1 MAFLIAVLAF
11 ITLLTIIALCYN
23 YMTDKRSTISSR
35 IEQYVQQRPPDKL
48 LPPLTKALP
57 HTSIQSQSGWYL
69 LIRNVSK
76 HFESVQ
82 WSRFIEHKLIQAALP
97 MRGAEFMVI
106 CLGVAALG
114 AVVLILLSGSIILA
128 LMGGMI
134 GFGIPLLILRIKI
147 ERRRR
152 AFNDQLGD
160 TITLI
165 ANALRTGYSFMQAI
179 EMVSREMAK
188 PISEEFAR
196 VLKEMNLGV
205 TTEESLNNMA
215 KRVNSDDLDLVITA
229 VLIQRQVGGNLAV
242 VLDSIASTIRE
253 RIKIKGHIKT
263 LTAQGKISGIIVG
276 MLPIVVGGAVYTL
289 NPEYIKILFI
299 HPLGQAMLAAGLVS
313 QFIGMMVIRKII
325 NIDI

>member
-11 ITLLTIIALCYN
+11 ITLLTIVTLCYN
-23 YMTDKRSTISSR
+23 YFIAKQYTISSR
-35 IEQYVQQRPPDKL
+35 IEQYVKESPLDKQ
-48 LPPLTKALP
+48 LPPLTKVLP
-57 HTSIQSQSGWYL
+57 HTSIQSGWYL
-69 LIRNVSK
+69 LIRNMSK

-106 CLGVAALG
+106 CLGGAVLG
-114 AVVLILLSGSIILA
+114 AVVLILLSGSMLLG

-134 GFGIPLLILRIKI
+134 GFGMPLLILGLKI
-147 ERRRR
+147 DQRRK

-160 TITLI
+160 TIIQI

-179 EMVSREMAK
+179 EMVSREMPK
-188 PISEEFAR
+188 PIGEEFAR

-205 TTEESLNNMA
+205 LTEEALNNMA

-242 VLDSIASTIRE
+242 VLDSIANTIRE
-253 RIKIKGHIKT
+253 RVKIKGHIKT
-263 LTAQGKISGIIVG
+263 LTAQGKISGIIIG
-276 MLPIVVGGAVYTL
+276 MLPIVMGGIIYL
-289 NPEYIKILFI
+289 INPEYIKILFV
-299 HPLGQAMLAAGLVS
+299 HPMGKAMLMAGMVS
-313 QFIGMMVIRKII
+313 QFVGMVVIRKII

>member
-23 YMTDKRSTISSR
+23 YMTAHRYTISSR
-35 IEQYVQQRPPDKL
+35 IEQYVKERPLDKQVSL
-48 LPPLTKALP
+48 AKTQ
-57 HTSIQSQSGWYL
+57 TSTQSGWLL
-69 LIRNVSK
+69 LIKNMSK
-76 HFESVQ
+76 HLESFQ
-82 WSRFIEHKLIQAALP
+82 WSRLIERKLIQAALP

-106 CLGVAALG
+106 CLGVAVLG
-114 AVVLILLSGSIILA
+114 AVVLILLSGSILLGLI
-128 LMGGMI
+128 GGMI
-134 GFGIPLLILRIKI
+134 GFGIPLLILRMKI
-147 ERRRR
+147 EKRRK

-179 EMVSREMAK
+179 EMVAREMAK
-188 PISEEFAR
+188 PIGEEFAR

-205 TTEESLNNMA
+205 TTEDALNNMA
-215 KRVNSDDLDLVITA
+215 KRVKSEDLDLVITA

-242 VLDSIASTIRE
+242 VLDSIANTIRE

-263 LTAQGKISGIIVG
+263 LTAQGKISGIIIG
-276 MLPIVVGGAVYTL
+276 MLPIVMGGIIYLL
-289 NPEYIKILFI
+289 NPEYIRILFVD
-299 HPLGQAMLAAGLVS
+299 PMGRAMLVAGLVS

>member
-1 MAFLIAVLAF
+1 MTFLIALLAF
-11 ITLLTIIALCYN
+11 STVLVIITLCYTYLTN
-23 YMTDKRSTISSR
+23 HEERVSQR
-35 IEQYVQQRPPDKL
+35 IEQYVKERPLVQQVS
-48 LPPLTKALP
+48 LTKTP
-57 HTSIQSQSGWYL
+57 NYTSTASGWQL
-69 LIRNVSK
+69 LVRNMSK
-76 HFESVQ
+76 HFESFK
-82 WSRFIEHKLIQAALP
+82 WSRLIEHKLIQAAVP

-106 CLGVAALG
+106 CLGVAFFG
-114 AVVLILLSGSIILA
+114 AVLFLLLSGNMFLGV
-128 LMGGMI
+128 LGGMM
-134 GFGIPLLILRIKI
+134 GFGMPLFVLGLKI
-147 ERRRR
+147 DKRRK

-160 TITLI
+160 TIVLI
-165 ANALRTGYSFMQAI
+165 GNALRTGYSFMQAI
-179 EMVSREMAK
+179 EMVSREMPK

-196 VLKEMNLGV
+196 ALKEMNLGV

-242 VLDSIASTIRE
+242 VLDSIATTIRE

-276 MLPIVVGGAVYTL
+276 MLPIVMGGVIYVL
-289 NPEYIKILFI
+289 NPEYIKVLFVD
-299 HPLGQAMLAAGLVS
+299 PLGQAMLVGGFVS

>member
-1 MAFLIAVLAF
+1 MIFLIAVLAF
-11 ITLLTIIALCYN
+11 ITLLTIITLCYN
-23 YMTDKRSTISSR
+23 YLTANRYTISSR
-35 IEQYVQQRPPDKL
+35 INQYVKERPLEKQMSL
-48 LPPLTKALP
+48 TNVSPLSGP
-57 HTSIQSQSGWYL
+57 QSNRWRL
-69 LIRNVSK
+69 LIRNMSK
-76 HFESVQ
+76 QFESLY
-82 WSRFIEHKLIQAALP
+82 WSHLVERKLIQAGLP

-106 CLGVAALG
+106 CLGVVLVC
-114 AVVLILLSGSIILA
+114 VVLLVLLSGSMLLGLI
-128 LMGGMI
+128 GGI
-134 GFGIPLLILRIKI
+134 VGGFTPLLILEMKI
-147 ERRRR
+147 ERRRK

-188 PISEEFAR
+188 PISEEFAK

-205 TTEESLNNMA
+205 KTEDALNNMTQ
-215 KRVNSDDLDLVITA
+215 RVKSDDLDLVITA

-263 LTAQGKISGIIVG
+263 LTAQGKISGLIVG
-276 MLPIVVGGAVYTL
+276 MLPIVIGGAIYVL
-289 NPEYIKILFI
+289 NPEYMKLLFI
-299 HPLGQAMLAAGLVS
+299 DPMGKAMLLAGMVS